1 MSRSAGP
8 GGEGRHKAS
17 SDLSSSAQEYL
28 LTLRIMAGDGSRITA
43 SQVARKLGVST
54 QAASEMFRRL
64 ANDGLVALAE
74 GRELQLTTAGRAAA
88 DGIFRRHALCE
99 WLLTEIVGLG
109 WAESDV
115 EAERLQAAISPRVE
129 QQLDELLGHP
139 QTCPHG
145 NPIDADIAGR
155 RPAGEPLS
163 TVNAGDR
170 ATIFRITE
178 QAEEDAGLLSYL
190 EARGLRPGAHITV
203 LARSESL
210 DSLTLD
216 GPLGRA
222 TLGLRPAALV
232 RVLPG
237 EADPGLFHRVP
248 GR

>member
-1 MSRSAGP
+1 VSRSVGP
-8 GGEGRHKAS
+8 GGEGRHKPS

-64 ANDGLVALAE
+64 ASDGLVTLAE

-109 WAESDV
+109 WAESDA

-145 NPIDADIAGR
+145 NPIDAEIARR
-155 RPAGEPLS
+155 RPPGEPLAS
-163 TVNAGDR
+163 VNAGER
-170 ATIFRITE
+170 ATIYRITE
-178 QAEEDAGLLSYL
+178 QAEEDAALLSYL

-232 RVLPG
+232 MVLPG
-237 EADPGLFHRVP
+237 EADASLFHRVP

>member
-1 MSRSAGP
+1 MSRAAAP
-8 GGEGRHKAS
+8 GGEGRHKPT

-28 LTLRIMAGDGSRITA
+28 LTLRIMAGDGSRITP

-64 ANDGLVALAE
+64 ASDGLVSLAE

-109 WAESDV
+109 WAESDA

-129 QQLDELLGHP
+129 HQLDELLGHP

-145 NPIDADIAGR
+145 NPLDADIARR
-155 RPAGEPLS
+155 RPTGEPLS
-163 TVNAGDR
+163 TVNAGDH

-178 QAEEDAGLLSYL
+178 QAEEDAALLSYL

-237 EADPGLFHRVP
+237 EADPSLFHRVP